1 MTSSCSSGWGQSRRG
16 RLLQRSDDGD
26 RCCRGRY
33 GTQAVAKG
41 IARLFP
47 DHFLLSLREVRAPA
61 RPLRNFGALARRR
74 RQDFSRDFCN
84 CVRARWRWV
93 SLGRGGRGTSTAAA
107 HAGAGEGTG
116 LGRRRLWCGRRW
128 RPEEEEM
135 TVGKRSPPPYGRTA
149 AAPRGKPPQD
159 TPRGV

>member
-1 MTSSCSSGWGQSRRG
+1 MALGLLGARGERHVHRRSACDRAAFLWG
-16 RLLQRSDDGD
+16 LAP
-26 RCCRGRY
+26 
-33 GTQAVAKG
+33 TQ
-41 IARLFP
+41 
-47 DHFLLSLREVRAPA
+47 
-61 RPLRNFGALARRR
+61 
-74 RQDFSRDFCN
+74 
-84 CVRARWRWV
+84 
-93 SLGRGGRGTSTAAA
+93 
-107 HAGAGEGTG
+107 AGAGEGTG